1 VEALPVGNGR
11 LGAMVFGGVDTE
23 RLALNEDTLWSG
35 GPKDWN
41 NPDAKSWLPK
51 VREAVRAGRYA
62 EADALARHMQGPY
75 NQSYQPLGDLV
86 LEFGSTAAVTDYKR
100 ELDLDRAV
108 ATTRWRRGGVAFTQ
122 EVFASAPDQVLAL
135 RLTAS
140 PPGGLSFSARL
151 TSPLRSA
158 SASLGREGIA
168 LRGRAPS
175 HVDPSY
181 LRDTTEPVRYD
192 EGPGAEGMHFSALL
206 RALPQGGEVLSS
218 SEGRLEVR
226 AATSVLLLL
235 SAATSYNG
243 FDKSPA
249 REGLDPDRAAQR
261 HLETAAA
268 KTWEALLG
276 AHVADHKALFHRV
289 RLELRGK
296 GPAAELPTDERLRRY
311 VHGQDPSLLA
321 LVFQYGRYLLIASSR
336 PGDQPANLQGF
347 WNADVRPPWSANWTL
362 NINSEMNYWPAQVT
376 NLAECHEPMLQ
387 FIRDL
392 ARNGQKTAEVN
403 YGARG
408 WVAHHNADLWRQSAP
423 VGNYGKGNP
432 TWANWPLGGVW
443 HAMDLWER
451 YAFTQDRSYLRDFA
465 YPLMKGASEFG
476 LDWLL
481 DDGSG
486 GLVTAPSVSTE
497 NEFLTK
503 DGVRAQVAMAT
514 AQDRALLYDLFTN
527 TAEAAALLGQDAA
540 FREELLKARGRIPPY
555 RVGRHGQLQ
564 EWHEDFEEAEP
575 HHRHLSHLIGLF
587 PGREIT
593 PEESPALAAAV
604 RRSLERRGDDSTGWS
619 MAWKVNLWARLKD
632 GDRAHTLLGYL
643 LRLVGTDETRYGPG
657 GGIYPNLF
665 DAHPPFQ
672 IDGNFGATAGIAEML
687 MQSHRR
693 AEDGATLVELL
704 PALPAAWPE
713 GSVSGLRARG
723 AFEVGLEWK
732 DGRLSAATL
741 RSLAGRPFV
750 VRYRGESLRV
760 ALDAGQTT
768 RFLVTPS
775 GRLEPGTW

>member
-1 VEALPVGNGR
+1 
-11 LGAMVFGGVDTE
+11 M
-23 RLALNEDTLWSG
+23 
-35 GPKDWN
+35 
-41 NPDAKSWLPK
+41 
-51 VREAVRAGRYA
+51 
-62 EADALARHMQGPY
+62 
-75 NQSYQPLGDLV
+75 
-86 LEFGSTAAVTDYKR
+86 
-100 ELDLDRAV
+100 
-108 ATTRWRRGGVAFTQ
+108 
-122 EVFASAPDQVLAL
+122 L
-135 RLTAS
+135 R
-140 PPGGLSFSARL
+140 
-151 TSPLRSA
+151 
-158 SASLGREGIA
+158 
-168 LRGRAPS
+168 
-175 HVDPSY
+175 
-181 LRDTTEPVRYD
+181 
-192 EGPGAEGMHFSALL
+192 
-206 RALPQGGEVLSS
+206 
-218 SEGRLEVR
+218 
-226 AATSVLLLL
+226 
-235 SAATSYNG
+235 
-243 FDKSPA
+243 
-249 REGLDPDRAAQR
+249 
-261 HLETAAA
+261 
-268 KTWEALLG
+268 
-276 AHVADHKALFHRV
+276 AHVADHQALFRRV

-336 PGDQPANLQGF
+336 PGDQPANLQGL
-347 WNADVRPPWSANWTL
+347 WNADVRPPWSSNWTL

-527 TAEAAALLGQDAA
+527 AAEAAALLGQDAA

-723 AFEVGLEWK
+723 AFEVRLEWK

-750 VRYRGESLRV
+750 VRYGGESLR
-760 ALDAGQTT
+760 ADPKAGETIH
-768 RFLVTPS
+768 LVLSPN
-775 GRLEPGTW
+775 GRLERSAPPSPR